1 MKRKDKPISSLN
13 DPQAANPQAQTKKTF
28 QHILINTALVL
39 LSVTLA
45 MAAFD
50 LTVYLL
56 PKERLPGP
64 LRDVV
69 QQMEISRGTQYID
82 HPELGF
88 TINPASDFV
97 FPGSEFRFRFHTPL
111 DYPDAGFRGGTRG
124 GPVWGAVFGDSFTF
138 GAGVELHATW
148 VARLA
153 ELTQR
158 EILNFG
164 VPGHGPYQYTKIFQ
178 KFGAPL
184 RPKVVFYALFTN
196 DLKDAR
202 RFEGVHT
209 SKSAGFSIKRFL
221 KFYSVSHN
229 VFRNLGSALRRKP
242 KDSTWHGVGVK
253 LVNRRLRD
261 PYSIPDEEFAA
272 SWEAITVQIE
282 QAAKD
287 AERIGA
293 TLVFLYFPSKEE
305 VYWELAKDKLKATP
319 GFAERIDRLRNT
331 ALQYCQTRKLL
342 CLDLTPSLKAR
353 GLAGEALYFPL
364 DIHWNEKGNSLVAQE
379 IHNFLAAKKLLP

>member
-1 MKRKDKPISSLN
+1 MKRKDKTIASLN
-13 DPQAANPQAQTKKTF
+13 DSQAETPRAPTKKRVRP
-28 QHILINTALVL
+28 LLVNTGLVL

-56 PKERLPGP
+56 PKDSLPGA

-124 GPVWGAVFGDSFTF
+124 GPIWGAAFGDSFTF
-138 GAGVELHATW
+138 GAGVELGATW

-158 EILNFG
+158 EIVNFG

-184 RPKVVFYALFTN
+184 RPKIVFYALFTN

-202 RFEGVHT
+202 RFAGVHT
-209 SKSAGFSIKRFL
+209 SKSAGLSIKRFL
-221 KFYSVSHN
+221 KFHSVSHN
-229 VFRNLGSALRRKP
+229 VFRNLGSVIRRKP
-242 KDSTWHGVGVK
+242 KDATWHGVGVT

-261 PYSIPDEEFAA
+261 PYSIPDEEFAP
-272 SWEAITVQIE
+272 SWEAVTVQIE
-282 QAAKD
+282 QAAKA
-287 AERIGA
+287 AEAIGA
-293 TLVFLYFPSKEE
+293 TFVLLYFPSKEE

-331 ALQYCQTRKLL
+331 ALQYCQTRQLW

-353 GLAGEALYFPL
+353 GLAGEPLYFPL
-364 DIHWNEKGNSLVAQE
+364 DIHWNEKGNSLVAQG
-379 IHNFLAAKKLLP
+379 IHRFLVEKKLLP

>member
-1 MKRKDKPISSLN
+1 MDKTLSGLDNS
-13 DPQAANPQAQTKKTF
+13 QATTPKAQTKSPFKHF
-28 QHILINTALVL
+28 LVNTLLVV
-39 LSVTLA
+39 LSVTFA
-45 MAAFD
+45 MAVFD
-50 LTVYLL
+50 VAVYFL
-56 PKERLPGP
+56 PKSILPGA

-69 QQMEISRGTQYID
+69 QQLEINRGTQYLD

-124 GPVWGAVFGDSFTF
+124 GPVWGAAFGDSFTF
-138 GAGVELHATW
+138 GAGVELNSTW

-153 ELTQR
+153 ELTKR
-158 EILNFG
+158 EIVNFG

-184 RPKVVFYALFTN
+184 RPTIVFYALFIN

-209 SKSAGFSIKRFL
+209 GKGAGLSIKRFL
-221 KFYSVSHN
+221 KNYSVSHN
-229 VFRNLGSALRRKP
+229 VFRNLGRSLSRKR
-242 KDSTWHGVGVK
+242 KDAMWHGVGVS
-253 LVNRRLRD
+253 LIDRRLRD
-261 PYSIPDEEFAA
+261 PYGLPDEEFGE
-272 SWEAITVQIE
+272 SWTAVTAQIE
-282 QAAKD
+282 QAAKE

-293 TLVFLYFPSKEE
+293 TFVLLYFPSKEE
-305 VYWELAKDKLKATP
+305 VYWELARDKLAATP
-319 GFAERIDRLRNT
+319 GFAQRIDRFRNS
-331 ALQYCQTRKLL
+331 ALQHCQGRQLL

-353 GLAGEALYFPL
+353 GLAGEALYFPV
-364 DIHWNEKGNSLVAQE
+364 DIHWNETGNLLVAQE
-379 IHNFLAAKKLLP
+379 IHKFLLKRKLIP

>member
-1 MKRKDKPISSLN
+1 MKRIDNTLSTRDNSESATAK
-13 DPQAANPQAQTKKTF
+13 AQTEKAF
-28 QHILINTALVL
+28 RRLLVNTGLVV

-50 LTVYLL
+50 VAIYLL
-56 PKERLPGP
+56 PKNSLPGP

-124 GPVWGAVFGDSFTF
+124 GPVWGAAFGDSFTF
-138 GAGVELHATW
+138 GAGVERNATW

-184 RPKVVFYALFTN
+184 RPKVIFYALFTN

-209 SKSAGFSIKRFL
+209 SKSAGFSLKRFL

-229 VFRNLGSALRRKP
+229 LFRNLGSALSRKP
-242 KDSTWHGVGVK
+242 KDATWHGVGVK
-253 LVNRRLRD
+253 LINRRLRD
-261 PYSIPDEEFAA
+261 PYSVPDQEFGE
-272 SWEAITVQIE
+272 SWKAVTEQIE
-282 QAAKD
+282 QAAKE
-287 AERIGA
+287 AENIGA
-293 TLVFLYFPSKEE
+293 AFVFLYFPSKEE
-305 VYWELAKDKLKATP
+305 VYWELAKDELQATP
-319 GFAERIDRLRNT
+319 GMAERIDQLRNT
-331 ALQYCQTRKLL
+331 AMQYCQTRQLS

-353 GLAGEALYFPL
+353 GLAGEALYFPV
-364 DIHWNEKGNSLVAQE
+364 DIHWNEKGNLLVAQE
-379 IHNFLAAKKLLP
+379 IHKFLVEKKLIQ